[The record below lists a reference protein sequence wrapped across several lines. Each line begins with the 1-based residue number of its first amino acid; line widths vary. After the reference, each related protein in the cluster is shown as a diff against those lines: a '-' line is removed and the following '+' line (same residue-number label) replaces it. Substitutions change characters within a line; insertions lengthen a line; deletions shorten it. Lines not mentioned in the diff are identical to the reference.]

1 MNNMH
6 EILHSLLELSG
17 QHGFPDASELHGLLC
32 AHACVPASADHAA
45 AARELLRWLGVE
57 GEHDQLLQACD
68 QALQV
73 TTAQLLDPASDFQP
87 LLPDDAR
94 DLPSRTEALAAWAG
108 GFVSGMGV
116 HGDAALHAEAQEALA
131 DLQQIA
137 RASVSAD
144 EQADACGG
152 DGDGDGDGDDVGD
165 AEALEQAYTELVEY
179 TRVAVPLI
187 HHALLLQAPSA
198 PPVVLH

>member
-6 EILHSLLELSG
+6 EILHSLLELTG

-32 AHACVPASADHAA
+32 AHACVPASADHAV
-45 AARELLRWLGVE
+45 AAREMLRWLGVE
-57 GEHDQLLQACD
+57 GEHDQLLQACGE
-68 QALQV
+68 ALQA

-87 LLPDDAR
+87 LLPDDAC

-137 RASVSAD
+137 RASVSMGEHAEVAD
-144 EQADACGG
+144 S
-152 DGDGDGDGDDVGD
+152 D

-187 HHALLLQAPSA
+187 HHALLLQAPPAS
-198 PPVVLH
+198 PVVLH

>member
-17 QHGFPDASELHGLLC
+17 QREFPDASELHGVLC
-32 AHACVPASADHAA
+32 AHACVAGSADHAA
-45 AARELLRWLGVE
+45 GARELLRWLGLDAE
-57 GEHDQLLQACD
+57 QERSLQACTL
-68 QALQV
+68 ALQA
-73 TTAQLLDPASDFQP
+73 TTAKLLDPAGDFQP
-87 LLPDDAR
+87 WLPDDAR
-94 DLPSRTEALAAWAG
+94 PLQDRTEALAAWAG

-144 EQADACGG
+144 EQADAG
-152 DGDGDGDGDDVGD
+152 DGD

-198 PPVVLH
+198 PPVELH

>member
-17 QHGFPDASELHGLLC
+17 QHGFPDASELHGLVC
-32 AHACVPASADHAA
+32 AHACVPADADHAA

-57 GEHDQLLQACD
+57 GSHDQLLHACGE
-68 QALQV
+68 ALQA

-131 DLQQIA
+131 DLEQIA
-137 RASVSAD
+137 RASVSAG
-144 EQADACGG
+144 EQADA
-152 DGDGDGDGDDVGD
+152 DAGDDAGD

-187 HHALLLQAPSA
+187 HHALLLQAPPA

>member
-6 EILHSLLELSG
+6 EILHSLLELTG

-32 AHACVPASADHAA
+32 AHACVPASADHAV
-45 AARELLRWLGVE
+45 AAREMLRWLGVE
-57 GEHDQLLQACD
+57 GEHDQLLQACGE
-68 QALQV
+68 ALQA

-87 LLPDDAR
+87 LLPDDAC
-94 DLPSRTEALAAWAG
+94 DLTSRTEALAAWAG

-137 RASVSAD
+137 RASVSMGEHAEVAD
-144 EQADACGG
+144 S
-152 DGDGDGDGDDVGD
+152 D

-187 HHALLLQAPSA
+187 HHALLLQAPPA

>member
-17 QHGFPDASELHGLLC
+17 QQGFPDASELHGLLC

-45 AARELLRWLGVE
+45 AARELLRWLGVA
-57 GEHDQLLQACD
+57 GEHDQLLQICGE
-68 QALQV
+68 ALQA

-116 HGDAALHAEAQEALA
+116 HGDAALHTEAQEALA

-137 RASVSAD
+137 RASVCAG
-144 EQADACGG
+144 EQADA
-152 DGDGDGDGDDVGD
+152 GDGDDVGD

>member
-6 EILHSLLELSG
+6 EILHSLLELTG

-32 AHACVPASADHAA
+32 AHACVPASADHAV
-45 AARELLRWLGVE
+45 AAREMLRWLGVE
-57 GEHDQLLQACD
+57 GEHDQLLQACGE
-68 QALQV
+68 ALQA

-87 LLPDDAR
+87 LLPDDAC

-137 RASVSAD
+137 RASVSMGEHAEVAD
-144 EQADACGG
+144 S
-152 DGDGDGDGDDVGD
+152 D

-179 TRVAVPLI
+179 TRVAVPLT
-187 HHALLLQAPSA
+187 HHALLLQAPPA